1 MKVRILRLPKRLF
14 VAFLN
19 RLRKLRWRSIAA
31 NFFMLSFILM
41 TSVGAGLLLPAAGF
55 ITAGITC
62 GLYGYLLGS
71 E

>member
-1 MKVRILRLPKRLF
+1 M
-14 VAFLN
+14 
-19 RLRKLRWRSIAA
+19 RKLLAGLKARGARALTA
-31 NFFMLSFILM
+31 DAFMLGFILL
-41 TSVGAGLLLPAAGF
+41 TGVGAYMILPAAGF

>member
-1 MKVRILRLPKRLF
+1 MKRL
-14 VAFLN
+14 L
-19 RLRKLRWRSIAA
+19 AA
-31 NFFMLSFILM
+31 MRARGFRALTADVFMLGFILL
-41 TSVGAGLLLPAAGF
+41 TGLGAYMILPAAGF